1 MGWEKYSWQ
10 SSELIGLFVGAGLLL
25 VLFILL
31 QIKVGENATIPL
43 RILWQ
48 RSVLMGS
55 CYIFFVNMANFLDGF
70 YIPFYFQAVQSVSAT
85 KSGIQ
90 FVPLAFSEVFAL
102 LVVGAI
108 VSKVGHYVPFMVV
121 GSVVGIVGSGL
132 LTQIALGT
140 PTVQWA
146 TYLVLTGIGIG
157 IGVNL
162 PFTAVQV
169 VLR

>member
-1 MGWEKYSWQ
+1 M
-10 SSELIGLFVGAGLLL
+10 VG
-25 VLFILL
+25 
-31 QIKVGENATIPL
+31 Q
-43 RILWQ
+43 Q
-48 RSVLMGS
+48 
-55 CYIFFVNMANFLDGF
+55 
-70 YIPFYFQAVQSVSAT
+70 
-85 KSGIQ
+85 
-90 FVPLAFSEVFAL
+90 
-102 LVVGAI
+102 
-108 VSKVGHYVPFMVV
+108 VPFMVV

>member
-55 CYIFFVNMANFLDGF
+55 CYIFFVNMANFL
-70 YIPFYFQAVQSVSAT
+70 VRSLRSHR
-85 KSGIQ
+85 S
-90 FVPLAFSEVFAL
+90 
-102 LVVGAI
+102 
-108 VSKVGHYVPFMVV
+108 
-121 GSVVGIVGSGL
+121 
-132 LTQIALGT
+132 
-140 PTVQWA
+140 
-146 TYLVLTGIGIG
+146 
-157 IGVNL
+157 L
-162 PFTAVQV
+162 PSHT
-169 VLR
+169 

>member
-1 MGWEKYSWQ
+1 
-10 SSELIGLFVGAGLLL
+10 
-25 VLFILL
+25 
-31 QIKVGENATIPL
+31 
-43 RILWQ
+43 
-48 RSVLMGS
+48 
-55 CYIFFVNMANFLDGF
+55 
-70 YIPFYFQAVQSVSAT
+70 
-85 KSGIQ
+85 
-90 FVPLAFSEVFAL
+90 
-102 LVVGAI
+102 
-108 VSKVGHYVPFMVV
+108 MVV

-132 LTQIALGT
+132 LTRIALGT